1 LDFATVSDPF
11 VRAALWSAGAALAV
25 TFALLAAI
33 LTVRVRLLRRMA
45 RERDAAALWIPLI
58 ARYMEP
64 RLDTLPPLQRR
75 DADHFVLLWCRAQDS
90 VRGQSQDHLREMARR
105 LGADAHARRMFRS
118 RSLRRRLVGTVALGH
133 LQARDLAPSL
143 QTEIASGPA
152 VPSLVAAKALVR
164 IDASIGVPCVLS
176 IAAHREDW
184 PLASVATILK
194 ECASESIGPTLT
206 SAIRIAMSR
215 GDDMGVERLIRLHI
229 AADAHAMRGIVRD
242 VLAASTHVEVLAAAL
257 AALSHAGDIA
267 HARRLIG
274 HPEWFVRVAAARA
287 LGRLGDESDVARL
300 STALCDSSWWVR
312 YRAAQALSQL
322 PDMDVAQLSEMAARL
337 TDRYAADMLRQILAE
352 RCMR

>member
-1 LDFATVSDPF
+1 
-11 VRAALWSAGAALAV
+11 
-25 TFALLAAI
+25 
-33 LTVRVRLLRRMA
+33 MA

-184 PLASVATILK
+184 PLVGIFAQRGKNRPNRIGLTTCAILK
-194 ECASESIGPTLT
+194 VEGTRLHVRGLDAIDGTPVLDIKPVMREFLPRGEVRQPEWASELMAEYWT
-206 SAIRIAMSR
+206 R
-215 GDDMGVERLIRLHI
+215 
-229 AADAHAMRGIVRD
+229 
-242 VLAASTHVEVLAAAL
+242 
-257 AALSHAGDIA
+257 AG
-267 HARRLIG
+267 
-274 HPEWFVRVAAARA
+274 
-287 LGRLGDESDVARL
+287 
-300 STALCDSSWWVR
+300 
-312 YRAAQALSQL
+312 
-322 PDMDVAQLSEMAARL
+322 
-337 TDRYAADMLRQILAE
+337 
-352 RCMR
+352 